1 MLTWFVKLP
10 KKKKSAVRSELV
22 PRISMRVQTVLPP
35 GRFDANHS
43 SCENNRRNPVI
54 CVPKKLGSYLH
65 QEMII
70 MEAKKKK
77 RERANMYR
85 AFVVVLCSVIQSCMT
100 LLRPYEL

>member
-1 MLTWFVKLP
+1 
-10 KKKKSAVRSELV
+10 
-22 PRISMRVQTVLPP
+22 MRVQTVLPP

>member
-1 MLTWFVKLP
+1 M
-10 KKKKSAVRSELV
+10 
-22 PRISMRVQTVLPP
+22 
-35 GRFDANHS
+35 
-43 SCENNRRNPVI
+43 I